1 MNTGLRFRGGLR
13 NQAKKQR
20 DLYFVTVSLEQ
31 HLTKL
36 LKRDDIWAK
45 IQQYKNKP
53 NSTSIRDIVDGRV
66 YKKYKESGGFLAS
79 EDNLSLLFNTDGIS
93 LYKSS
98 TVNIW
103 PVFLAVNELPPE
115 ERFAKKNLILWGLW
129 QGKGK
134 PRFSTFF
141 EVFTDDL
148 IRLKFK
154 GFSIMQTFHPKRLLS
169 LGTTDLQGKAYLMS
183 MSHHNGINGCITCTE
198 EGYTTKQGKGHV
210 RCYPF
215 KDPPASLRT
224 SESVVEDSLTE
235 VECRNRV
242 SGFHDVTPL
251 AKLPWFDLVLGI
263 VPDYMHG
270 VLLGVTKQLRNLWLA
285 SSTFKKP
292 WFIGHKIKAIDK
304 RLKDMKPP
312 DFIQRLSRQLKTG
325 RAYFKASE
333 LQAWLLYY
341 SVPCLIDILPERYL
355 QHFACLVEGV
365 YILLEDNIKPDL
377 LALARD
383 LLSNFD
389 KNHQALYGD
398 SNRSLNV
405 HNVGNCLV
413 LPVLCYTD
421 TAWGELSVE
430 CKSRLQRLQNQAARI
445 IERRDSTSEALKTLG
460 WPNLETIR
468 KRNKSILVFKCL
480 NELSAPV
487 SF

>member
-1 MNTGLRFRGGLR
+1 MVSMVALLA
-13 NQAKKQR
+13 QKK
-20 DLYFVTVSLEQ
+20 V
-31 HLTKL
+31 
-36 LKRDDIWAK
+36 I
-45 IQQYKNKP
+45 
-53 NSTSIRDIVDGRV
+53 
-66 YKKYKESGGFLAS
+66 
-79 EDNLSLLFNTDGIS
+79 
-93 LYKSS
+93 
-98 TVNIW
+98 
-103 PVFLAVNELPPE
+103 
-115 ERFAKKNLILWGLW
+115 
-129 QGKGK
+129 
-134 PRFSTFF
+134 
-141 EVFTDDL
+141 
-148 IRLKFK
+148 
-154 GFSIMQTFHPKRLLS
+154 LLS
-169 LGTTDLQGKAYLMS
+169 K
-183 MSHHNGINGCITCTE
+183 E
-198 EGYTTKQGKGHV
+198 KGM
-210 RCYPF
+210 CYPF

-242 SGFHDVTPL
+242 RGFHDVTPL
-251 AKLPWFDLVLGI
+251 AKLPLFDLVLGI
-263 VPDYMHG
+263 VPDYIHG
-270 VLLGVTKQLRNLWLA
+270 VLLGVTKQLLNLWLA

-312 DFIQRLSRQLKTG
+312 DIIQRLPRQLETG

-355 QHFACLVEGV
+355 QHFAYLVEGV
-365 YILLEDNIKPDL
+365 YILLEDNITPDL

-398 SNRSLNV
+398 SNCSLNV

-430 CKSRLQRLQNQAARI
+430 SKRRLQRLQNRAARVI
-445 IERRDSTSEALKTLG
+445 VRRDSTSEALKTLG

-480 NELSAPV
+480 NDLVPQYLSDYFNRNH
-487 SF
+487 SFHSYNTRPKLSLGKRTFRYSGAILFNSLPETYKRVASLEAFKRLMMKHDFA